1 MKIMIVED
9 RKEMRELISLS
20 LRKKGFE
27 TEEFLS
33 GEEALKN
40 LKNKRYLLLI
50 ADLLLPGIDGYK
62 LMKNAKE
69 IDPYLPVIIITAFG
83 TVEKA
88 VQAIKDGA
96 FDFLTKPFDPAH
108 LVHVVEK
115 AIERERIFRENLILK
130 EEWKEKFGFPEII
143 GESDAIKEAI
153 IKLQKVAHT
162 DTTVLLLGESGTGKE
177 LFARALHQLSPRR
190 NYSFVPMNS
199 ASVPET
205 LIENELFGHEKGA
218 YTGAYSRKIGKLE
231 LAHKGTFFLD
241 EIGDL
246 NPPLQ
251 AKLLRVIEEKQ
262 FERVGGTQRIEV
274 DARFVLA
281 TNKDL
286 KKMVEEGKFR
296 DDLYYRISVF
306 PITLPPLR
314 ERKDD
319 IPLLVQHF
327 LRKFSVETKKNIES
341 FSKTALEK
349 IMNYPWPGNVRE
361 LQNCIERA
369 VILCEGREIKHHHI
383 TLPSEISNDDY
394 VDLSGNLKEVSK
406 RASFVAEKKKIELTL
421 KELDGDIKKSA
432 EFLGVSEKTLRNKIK
447 EFGIWKE

>member
-1 MKIMIVED
+1 MIVED
-9 RKEMRELISLS
+9 RKEMRDFLS
-20 LRKKGFE
+20 LALQKKGYESEGF
-27 TEEFLS
+27 S
-33 GEEALKN
+33 SAEEALRN

-50 ADLLLPGIDGYK
+50 ADLLLPGIDGYE
-62 LMKNAKE
+62 LMKRAKE
-69 IDPYLPVIIITAFG
+69 IDPYIPVIIITAYG

-96 FDFLTKPFDPAH
+96 FDFLTKPVDPEH
-108 LVHVVEK
+108 LLHVVEK
-115 AIERERIFRENLILK
+115 AVERERIFRENLILK
-130 EEWKEKFGFPEII
+130 EEWREKFGFPEII
-143 GESDAIKEAI
+143 GESPAIKDAIM
-153 IKLQKVAHT
+153 KLQKVAPT
-162 DTTVLLLGESGTGKE
+162 ETTVLLLGESGTGKE

-246 NPPLQ
+246 NPSLQ

-262 FERVGGTQRIEV
+262 FERVGGTQKIEV
-274 DARFVLA
+274 DVRFVLA

-286 KKMVEEGKFR
+286 KKLVKEGKFR

-314 ERKDD
+314 ERRED
-319 IPLLVQHF
+319 IPLLVKHF
-327 LRKFSVETKKNIES
+327 IRKFSVETKKQIDS
-341 FSKTALEK
+341 IATSALEK
-349 IMNYPWPGNVRE
+349 IMNYSWPGNVRE

-369 VILCEGREIKHHHI
+369 IILCDGKEILPHHI
-383 TLPSEISNDDY
+383 ILPEKSIDETYI
-394 VDLSGNLKEVSK
+394 DLQGNLRDVTKKAISK
-406 RASFVAEKKKIELTL
+406 IEKKKIEIVFKETDGNL
-421 KELDGDIKKSA
+421 KEASKI
-432 EFLGVSEKTLRNKIK
+432 LGLSEKTLRKKLK
-447 EFGIWKE
+447 EYGIWKE

>member
-1 MKIMIVED
+1 MIVED
-9 RKEMRELISLS
+9 RNEMREFLTLS
-20 LRKKGFE
+20 LKRGGFE
-27 TEEFLS
+27 AEGFS
-33 GEEALKN
+33 NAEEALRN
-40 LKNKRYLLLI
+40 LRNKRYLLLLT
-50 ADLLLPGIDGYK
+50 DLLLPGMDGYE
-62 LMKNAKE
+62 LMKRAKE
-69 IDPYLPVIIITAFG
+69 IDPSLPVIIITAFG

-88 VQAIKDGA
+88 VMAIKDGA
-96 FDFLTKPFDPAH
+96 FDFLTKPVDPEH
-108 LVHVVEK
+108 LLHVVEK
-115 AIERERIFRENLILK
+115 AMERERIYRENLILK
-130 EEWKEKFGFPEII
+130 EEWREKFGLPVII
-143 GESDAIKEAI
+143 GESKTIKEAI
-153 IKLQKVAHT
+153 IKLQKVAST

-218 YTGAYSRKIGKLE
+218 YTGAHSRKLGKLE

-246 NPPLQ
+246 NPSLQ

-274 DARFVLA
+274 DVRFVLA

-296 DDLYYRISVF
+296 EDLYYRISVF

-314 ERKDD
+314 ERKED
-319 IPLLVQHF
+319 IPLLLQHF
-327 LRKFSVETKKNIES
+327 IRKFSVETKKNVDSIS
-341 FSKTALEK
+341 RSALER
-349 IMNYPWPGNVRE
+349 IANYSWPGNIRE

-369 VILCEGREIKHHHI
+369 VILCEGREIQAYHI
-383 TLPSEISNDDY
+383 TIPDEGSDEDY
-394 VDLSGNLKEVSK
+394 IDMRGKLKDVAK
-406 RASFVAEKKKIELTL
+406 RASTIVEKKKIAQTI
-421 KELDGDIKKSA
+421 KECQGSIKEAAKV
-432 EFLGVSEKTLRNKIK
+432 LGVSEKTLRNKMK
-447 EFGIWKE
+447 EYRIWKE

>member
-1 MKIMIVED
+1 MIVED
-9 RKEMRELISLS
+9 RKEMRDFLS
-20 LRKKGFE
+20 LALQQKGYESEGF
-27 TEEFLS
+27 S
-33 GEEALKN
+33 SAEEALRN

-50 ADLLLPGIDGYK
+50 ADLLLPGIDGYE
-62 LMKNAKE
+62 LMKRAKE
-69 IDPYLPVIIITAFG
+69 IDPYIPVIIITAYG

-96 FDFLTKPFDPAH
+96 FDFLTKPVDPEH
-108 LVHVVEK
+108 LLHVVEK
-115 AIERERIFRENLILK
+115 AVERERIFRENLILK
-130 EEWKEKFGFPEII
+130 EEWREKFGFPEII
-143 GESDAIKEAI
+143 GESPAIKDAIM
-153 IKLQKVAHT
+153 KLQKVAPT
-162 DTTVLLLGESGTGKE
+162 ETTVLLLGESGTGKE

-246 NPPLQ
+246 NPSLQ

-274 DARFVLA
+274 DVRFVLA

-286 KKMVEEGKFR
+286 KKLVEEGKFR

-314 ERKDD
+314 ERRED
-319 IPLLVQHF
+319 IPLLVKHF
-327 LRKFSVETKKNIES
+327 IRKFSVETKKQIDS
-341 FSKTALEK
+341 ISTSALEK
-349 IMNYPWPGNVRE
+349 IMNYSWPGNVRE

-369 VILCEGREIKHHHI
+369 IILCDGKEILPHHI
-383 TLPSEISNDDY
+383 ILPEKSIDETYI
-394 VDLSGNLKEVSK
+394 DLQGNLRDVTKKAISK
-406 RASFVAEKKKIELTL
+406 IEKKKIEIVFKETDGNL
-421 KELDGDIKKSA
+421 KEASKI
-432 EFLGVSEKTLRNKIK
+432 LGLSEKTLRKKLK
-447 EFGIWKE
+447 EYGIWKE